1 MTLNNFEII
10 QKLQTLHFQM
20 TFLLSSTS
28 SLVKLSIISCF
39 PAIAN
44 DHKASNGAIHHSCCS
59 VHVIKFFKQSG
70 RFPIELKLCSV
81 TNRQDTQLFLTL
93 FFFFLW
99 LQSTYNPRQTIPIVD
114 TTLLSNYA
122 AQKRIAYII
131 GKLYSTVISNILI
144 QSLPAINL
152 KDKTIIP
159 QTR

>member
-1 MTLNNFEII
+1 
-10 QKLQTLHFQM
+10 M

-28 SLVKLSIISCF
+28 YLVKLPIISCF

-70 RFPIELKLCSV
+70 RSPIELKLCSV
-81 TNRQDTQLFLTL
+81 TNRQDTIIPDA

-99 LQSTYNPRQTIPIVD
+99 LQSTYSPGETIPIVD

-122 AQKRIAYII
+122 AQKKNSLHHRQALFHRYQQ
-131 GKLYSTVISNILI
+131 YSHSKFARH
-144 QSLPAINL
+144 QSERQNHSLSDQI
-152 KDKTIIP
+152 T
-159 QTR
+159 